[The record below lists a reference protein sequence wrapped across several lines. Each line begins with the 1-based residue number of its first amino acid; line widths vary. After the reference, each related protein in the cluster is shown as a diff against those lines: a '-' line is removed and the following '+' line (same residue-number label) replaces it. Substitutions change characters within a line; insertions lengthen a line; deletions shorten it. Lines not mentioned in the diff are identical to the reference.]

1 MKREKG
7 FTFIEL
13 LVVITI
19 AALMTAAATVGY
31 TSISRRSRDTRRRTD
46 METIRAAL
54 ELYRSENGSYPLSVT
69 EGESIGIGGTTY
81 LNPVPGDPKEGS
93 YVYIPGGSNMTYTLT
108 CTLESEEECSYI
120 NP

>member
-1 MKREKG
+1 MKKKNG

-13 LVVITI
+13 LVVVTI
-19 AALMTAAATVGY
+19 SALLMGAATVGY
-31 TSISRRSRDTRRRTD
+31 TSISRRSRDSRRQTD

-69 EGESIGIGGTTY
+69 EGGSISYGETVY
-81 LNPVPGDPKEGS
+81 LDPVPSDPKDGS
-93 YVYIPGGSNMTYTLT
+93 YVYSRPTTTTYTLS
-108 CTLESEEECSYI
+108 CTLESGDDCSYV

>member
-1 MKREKG
+1 MKKEKG

-13 LVVITI
+13 LVVVTI
-19 AALMTAAATVGY
+19 SALLMAAATVGY

-54 ELYRSENGSYPLSVT
+54 ELYRSEIGSYPPSVT
-69 EGESIGIGGTTY
+69 EGGSIESGGTNY
-81 LNPVPGDPKEGS
+81 LNPVPSDPKEGS
-93 YVYIPGGSNMTYTLT
+93 YVYTSGASNMTYTLT
-108 CTLESEEECSYI
+108 CTLESEDDCSYT